1 MFFDYFSAFWSQKFQ
16 KLKKL
21 QKKLLF
27 RILFFVFLVIFL
39 QTLFCNLL
47 SFFYC
52 RIYLILSCSAPFYLI
67 TSGKDY
73 GRNICATFTV
83 FGYPCGTLFFSC
95 PSSLSFRFKDQRTLA
110 RNFQMLILIFIK
122 SSWKNFNHKK
132 TSFSFLEMFFF
143 VPLSIL
149 SSLELMFATSAAS
162 NFLNL
167 VLAVSRV
174 TQSSASPLCKN

>member
-1 MFFDYFSAFWSQKFQ
+1 M
-16 KLKKL
+16 
-21 QKKLLF
+21 
-27 RILFFVFLVIFL
+27 
-39 QTLFCNLL
+39 
-47 SFFYC
+47 
-52 RIYLILSCSAPFYLI
+52 
-67 TSGKDY
+67 
-73 GRNICATFTV
+73 
-83 FGYPCGTLFFSC
+83 
-95 PSSLSFRFKDQRTLA
+95 SFRFEDQRTLA

-143 VPLSIL
+143 IPLSIL